1 MKKLMIAAAI
11 VCAAAISQAASYT
24 WSSSSP
30 VYTWDSADPDW
41 PVMAGQT
48 AYFVFADA
56 YSQAALVADFAGTG
70 ADFTKLSAA
79 GNGVVAADG
88 TIGDTAASSSYTE
101 AKQAY
106 FVVFDAAKETMFISG
121 TVTAAYDALDSSAV
135 TFDYDQVEGVWEATV
150 GVTSTRF
157 DAASGYVGA
166 GYYSAASAVPE
177 PTSGLLMLLGV
188 AGLALRRRRA

>member
-11 VCAAAISQAASYT
+11 VCAAAISPAASYT

-41 PVMAGQT
+41 PVMDGQT

-56 YSQAALVADFAGTG
+56 YSQATLVSDFAGTG

-88 TIGDTAASSSYTE
+88 TIASTGATSTYTE

-121 TVTAAYDALDSSAV
+121 TVTAAYDALDASSV
-135 TFDYDQVEGVWEATV
+135 TFNAAQVEDVWT
-150 GVTSTRF
+150 GTRF

-166 GYYSAASAVPE
+166 GYYASVPE